1 MEKPIF
7 KTFAV
12 TEGPKEWAKWAFALV
27 MLVIRGQGLQPS
39 KPAQDAAQTILKAD
53 CNTFK
58 GIYRDAAQLFHPDK
72 NDSDTN
78 ADMALINNAY
88 EKRKGRG
95 CLSGEK
101 KRAKAKPKA
110 NPKANPKAKKAKPKA
125 YPKAKQ
131 KAKPKA
137 KPKAKQKA
145 KPKAKPKANTK
156 ANTKAKEEGISTC
169 EFVAGIGMGCV
180 VGYTMKQCRDGH
192 KRERLP
198 RVPSRGR
205 LTRSSD

>member
-12 TEGPKEWAKWAFALV
+12 TEGPKEWAMWAFALV
-27 MLVIRGQGLQPS
+27 MLVLRGQGLEPS

-58 GIYRDAAQLFHPDK
+58 GVYRDAAQLFHPDK

-101 KRAKAKPKA
+101 KRPKAK
-110 NPKANPKAKKAKPKA
+110 PKANPKAKKAKPKA
-125 YPKAKQ
+125 KPKAK

-137 KPKAKQKA
+137 KPKAKKA

-156 ANTKAKEEGISTC
+156 ANTKAKEEGISMG
-169 EFVAGIGMGCV
+169 EVVAGIGMGCV

>member
-12 TEGPKEWAKWAFALV
+12 TEGPKEWAMWAFALV
-27 MLVIRGQGLQPS
+27 MLVLRGQGLEPS

-58 GIYRDAAQLFHPDK
+58 GVYRDAAQLFHPDK

-101 KRAKAKPKA
+101 KRP
-110 NPKANPKAKKAKPKA
+110 
-125 YPKAKQ
+125 

-137 KPKAKQKA
+137 KPKAN
-145 KPKAKPKANTK
+145 PKANTK
-156 ANTKAKEEGISTC
+156 ANTKAKEEGISMG
-169 EFVAGIGMGCV
+169 EVVAGIGMGCV